1 MGDGG
6 ERVIEDTHGARS
18 VKRTAG
24 SMILYPST
32 SQHHVTPVT
41 RGVRLCPFFWLQSL
55 VRDNHHRAMLFDMD
69 IAIQRLGAELPGNP
83 SVVPLT
89 GVHHNRIRTW
99 AEL

>member
-1 MGDGG
+1 
-6 ERVIEDTHGARS
+6 
-18 VKRTAG
+18 
-24 SMILYPST
+24 
-32 SQHHVTPVT
+32 
-41 RGVRLCPFFWLQSL
+41 
-55 VRDNHHRAMLFDMD
+55 MD